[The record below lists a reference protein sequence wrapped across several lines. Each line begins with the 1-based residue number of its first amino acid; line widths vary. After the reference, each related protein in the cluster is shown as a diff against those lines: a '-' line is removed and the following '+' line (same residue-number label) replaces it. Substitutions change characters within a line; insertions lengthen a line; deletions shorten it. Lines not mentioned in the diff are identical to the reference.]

1 MTNTNPRFVSPTGVA
16 VYPYLHKPDTKFNSD
31 GEYKTTLRINKDDAK
46 EIITKIDE
54 GIKSSASK
62 VKQKGNG
69 SVKTANPP
77 YKTDEN
83 GDYLVNFK
91 LKAKVTNSK
100 TGNTWT
106 QKPAVFDAT
115 GKPMKAD
122 TIIWGGSEMKIS
134 YELIPYHTSMIGAG
148 VTLRLKAA
156 QILKLVSG
164 DGAAASSF
172 GFEKEDGFK
181 EQEDNLSTDN
191 EEEDQKDF

>member
-1 MTNTNPRFVSPTGVA
+1 MSNTIPRFVSPLGVA
-16 VYPYLHKPDTKFNSD
+16 VYPYLTKPDTKFNSD
-31 GEYKTTLRINKDDAK
+31 GEYKTTLRVSKEHGEDIINKIDDA
-46 EIITKIDE
+46 
-54 GIKSSASK
+54 IKASASS
-62 VKQKGNG
+62 VKGKG

-77 YKTDEN
+77 YKTDEDGN
-83 GDYLVNFK
+83 YLINFK

-106 QKPAVFDAT
+106 QQPAVFDAT
-115 GKPMKAD
+115 GKPMKAN

-134 YELIPYHTSMIGAG
+134 YELVPYHTSMIGAG

-172 GFEKEDGFK
+172 GFNKEEGF
-181 EQEDNLSTDN
+181 EQPETDFPTETNDEENL
-191 EEEDQKDF
+191 KDF